1 MVIRFGS
8 CFLTRDLRNDLR
20 RAAGKEEVMRI
31 KNTLSGLGKLLLF
44 SVLLAA
50 VGCAGNGVT
59 GKAEDVTPTVP
70 PITPTVV
77 HENGSGELL
86 VQADSGVNTA
96 EGGYIHAE
104 NDGTIPFTIHFNP
117 KSEYYEITGEARGNG
132 GNTYKHPQCEATA
145 TFWVEYVVSGVL
157 VPAKGL
163 VGDKGKGCY
172 MIIKIHQEWQE
183 FIDVVASCESTAI
196 KGLAASPGGTKN
208 TMGPYRIPKLGGPLF
223 EGASGGE
230 IIDNGTWQTEYK
242 IKAQKL
248 DIPQETGCIVGEI
261 LKQSK

>member
-1 MVIRFGS
+1 
-8 CFLTRDLRNDLR
+8 
-20 RAAGKEEVMRI
+20 
-31 KNTLSGLGKLLLF
+31 
-44 SVLLAA
+44 
-50 VGCAGNGVT
+50 
-59 GKAEDVTPTVP
+59 
-70 PITPTVV
+70 
-77 HENGSGELL
+77 
-86 VQADSGVNTA
+86 
-96 EGGYIHAE
+96 
-104 NDGTIPFTIHFNP
+104 
-117 KSEYYEITGEARGNG
+117 
-132 GNTYKHPQCEATA
+132 
-145 TFWVEYVVSGVL
+145 VVSGVL

-196 KGLAASPGGTKN
+196 KGLVASPGGTKN
-208 TMGPYRIPKLGGPLF
+208 TMGPYRIPKLEGPLF

-242 IKAQKL
+242 IKVQKL